1 MKKFFILIL
10 VAAPL
15 AMAAQVRLTGKV
27 TAYGSGIPLP
37 GAHVV
42 IENTLLTGV
51 ADSAGRFAFTV
62 RKGRHTLNASHIGF
76 HTVTLDLTLDKDT
89 VIVIR
94 MQEEAILGEEVNITA
109 TRAGDKYPT
118 AFSTIPQKD
127 IEKVNLGKDIPYII
141 QNTPSVVA
149 TSDAGTGIGYTG
161 MNIRGTDLTRINVT
175 VNGIPINDAE
185 SQGVWFVDLPD
196 IASSTEDIQVQ
207 RGVGTSTNGAGAF
220 GATVNIMTTR
230 HREEPYGELAVSGGC
245 FGTARGTLGFGTGT
259 FGKHFAVDG
268 RASFLTSD
276 GYIDRAT
283 ADLRSFYISGGYYG
297 KSTTLKLV
305 AFSGTEKTYQAWEGV
320 PGDSLATNRT
330 FNPAGLYYD
339 SAGNVQYYKNQTDN
353 YQQDHYQLLFSQQLA
368 RRLNLNVALF
378 YTKGYGYYENYKSSQ
393 PFADYGLPD
402 VVAGGDTITE
412 TDLVNRKYLNNDF
425 YGLTFSSN
433 YALKSKLKVT
443 LGGGWNRYFGR
454 HYGKV
459 IWAQYASAGN
469 NERNWYYSTGDKRD
483 FNIFAKAVY
492 TLCGKLN
499 LFADLQYRYVYYM
512 MDGTLDDLRSLDQT
526 HTFHFFNPK
535 AGIWYDITD
544 HHHAWF
550 SFGIANREPSRN
562 NYKDA
567 DPDRIPDFETLYD
580 YELGYNFTSAK
591 VRTGLNLYYMHY
603 RNQLVLTGEI
613 NNVGEAIMVNVPK
626 SYRAGIE
633 ATASFTILRSL
644 TWDLNAAFSRNRI
657 RAFTAYTDSYD
668 AGWNYLGQDS
678 SYLGETDLSFSP
690 SVNIGSTIRYM
701 PVKGLTLSL
710 YSKYIGRQ
718 YIDNTSDKSR
728 SLDPWFVNNLG
739 IEYILKTD
747 FFREIG
753 FQVMVGNLFN
763 AQYESNAWV
772 YPYILDGTEYEM
784 TGWFPQ
790 AGTSV
795 MAGITLRL

>member
-1 MKKFFILIL
+1 MKNFFFFVLMS
-10 VAAPL
+10 APL
-15 AMAAQVRLTGKV
+15 VVFAQLRLSGTVTGH
-27 TAYGSGIPLP
+27 GGGHPLP

-42 IENTLLTGV
+42 VENTFLTDV
-51 ADSAGRFAFTV
+51 ADSAGRFTFTL
-62 RKGRHTLNASHIGF
+62 RKGPCTLKASYIGF
-76 HTVTLDLTLDKDT
+76 HTVTLNLLLAGDT
-89 VIVIR
+89 SVTIR
-94 MQEEAILGEEVNITA
+94 MMEEAILGEEVNITA
-109 TRAGDKYPT
+109 TRAGDKYP
-118 AFSTIPQKD
+118 AAVSTISRKD
-127 IEKVNLGKDIPYII
+127 IEKVNLGKDIPYIL
-141 QNTPSVVA
+141 QNTPSVTA

-175 VNGIPINDAE
+175 INGIPLNDAE

-196 IASSTEDIQVQ
+196 VASSTEDIQVQ

-220 GATVNIMTTR
+220 GATVNIMTAR
-230 HREEPYGELAVSGGC
+230 HPEDAYGELAVSGGS
-245 FGTARGTLGFGTGT
+245 FGTARGTLSFGTGT

-276 GYIDRAT
+276 GYIDRAS

-297 KSTTLKLV
+297 KSTTLKMV

-339 SAGNVQYYKNQTDN
+339 SAGNVQYYRNQTDN

-368 RRLNLNVALF
+368 RRLNLSVALF

-402 VVAGGDTITE
+402 VIAGGDTITE

-433 YALKSKLKVT
+433 YELKKNLKVT
-443 LGGGWNRYFGR
+443 LGGGWNRYFGK

-459 IWAQYASAGN
+459 TWAQYASTGN
-469 NERNWYYSTGDKRD
+469 SERNWYYSTGDKRD

-492 TLCGKLN
+492 TLSGKLN
-499 LFADLQYRYVYYM
+499 LFADLQYRYVYYI
-512 MDGTLDDLRSLDQT
+512 MDGTLDDLRTLDQT
-526 HTFHFFNPK
+526 HTFNFFNPK

-544 HHHAWF
+544 KHHAWI

-580 YELGYNFTSAK
+580 YELGYTFTSAK

-603 RNQLVLTGEI
+603 RDQLVLTGEI
-613 NNVGEAIMVNVPK
+613 NNVGEAVMVNVPK

-633 ATASFTILRSL
+633 ATASFSILRSL
-644 TWDLNAAFSRNRI
+644 AWDLNAAFSRNRI
-657 RAFTAYTDSYD
+657 QAFTAYTDSYD
-668 AGWNYLGQDS
+668 ADWNYLWQDS
-678 SYLGETDLSFSP
+678 AYLGETDLSFSP

-701 PVKGLTLSL
+701 PVKGLTVSL
-710 YSKYIGRQ
+710 YSKYVGRQ
-718 YIDNTSDKSR
+718 FIDNTSTKSR

-739 IEYILKTD
+739 IEYVLITG

-753 FQVMVGNLFN
+753 FQVMIGNIFN

-772 YPYILDGTEYEM
+772 YPYLLDGTEYEM

>member
-1 MKKFFILIL
+1 MKRFFFFILMSAPL
-10 VAAPL
+10 VAA
-15 AMAAQVRLTGKV
+15 AQVQLSGRVTGPGG
-27 TAYGSGIPLP
+27 GSPLP
-37 GAHVV
+37 GAHLV
-42 IENTLLTGV
+42 IENTFITGV
-51 ADSAGRFAFTV
+51 ADSAGSFTFAL
-62 RKGRHTLNASHIGF
+62 RKGRCTLKASYIGF
-76 HTVTLDLTLDKDT
+76 HVVTLDLSLARDT
-89 VIVIR
+89 SITIR
-94 MQEEAILGEEVNITA
+94 MMEEAILGEEVNITA
-109 TRAGDKYPT
+109 TRAGDKYPA
-118 AFSTIPQKD
+118 AFSTISQKD
-127 IEKVNLGKDIPYII
+127 IEKVNLGKDLPYII

-175 VNGIPINDAE
+175 VNGIPLNDAE

-220 GATVNIMTTR
+220 GATVNIMTAR
-230 HREEPYGELAVSGGC
+230 HPEDAYGELAVAGGS
-245 FGTARGTLGFGTGT
+245 FGTARGTLSFGTGT

-276 GYIDRAT
+276 GYIDRAS
-283 ADLRSFYISGGYYG
+283 ADLRSFYLSGGYYG
-297 KSTTLKLV
+297 KNTTLKLV

-339 SAGNVQYYKNQTDN
+339 SAGNVQYYENQTDN

-368 RRLNLNVALF
+368 PRLNLNVALF
-378 YTKGYGYYENYKSSQ
+378 YTKGYGYYENYKPSQ

-402 VVAGGDTITE
+402 VIAGGDTITE

-425 YGLTFSSN
+425 YGITFSSN
-433 YALKSKLKVT
+433 YEWKEKLKVT
-443 LGGGWNRYFGR
+443 LGGGWNQYFGK

-459 IWAQYASAGN
+459 TWAQYASTGN

-483 FNIFAKAVY
+483 FNIYAKAVY
-492 TLCGKLN
+492 TLFGKLN
-499 LFADLQYRYVYYM
+499 LFADLQYRYVCYI
-512 MDGTLDDLRSLDQT
+512 MDGTLDNLRTLDQT
-526 HTFHFFNPK
+526 HIFNFFNPK
-535 AGIWYDITD
+535 AGIYYDITD
-544 HHHAWF
+544 KHHAWI

-567 DPDRIPDFETLYD
+567 DPDRMPACETLYD
-580 YELGYNFTSAK
+580 YELGYTFISASL
-591 VRTGLNLYYMHY
+591 RAGLNLYYMHY
-603 RNQLVLTGEI
+603 RDQLVLTGEI
-613 NNVGEAIMVNVPK
+613 NNVGEAVMVNVPK
-626 SYRAGIE
+626 SYRAGLE
-633 ATASFTILRSL
+633 ATVSVSILKSL
-644 TWDLNAAFSRNRI
+644 AWDLNAAFSRNRI
-657 RAFTAYTDSYD
+657 QDFTTYTDSYD
-668 AGWNYLGQDS
+668 ASWNYLGQDS
-678 SYLGETDLSFSP
+678 AYLGKTDLSFSP

-701 PVKGLTLSL
+701 PVKGLTVSL
-710 YSKYIGRQ
+710 YSKYVGRQ
-718 YIDNTSDKSR
+718 FIDNTSTKSR

-739 IEYILKTD
+739 IEYILKTG

-753 FQVMVGNLFN
+753 FRVMIGNIFN

-772 YPYILDGTEYEM
+772 YPYLLDGTEYEM